1 MILAHP
7 IIGITLGNYFGHFWF
22 IVLGSVLP
30 DVDHLIII
38 IKNRIFSRD
47 KIIDSLRFEEKYKIS
62 YKTKYIHSIFGA
74 VIISIPFAVI
84 DFKGGLYF
92 FGAYLIHLFLDWFDI
107 DEKQYFYPF
116 KKKLKGFLPI
126 FSKTEIVLTL
136 FLFTLMIL
144 SFVYAAQNFN

>member
-1 MILAHP
+1 MTLVHP

-30 DVDHLIII
+30 DIDHLIVI
-38 IKNRIFSRD
+38 IKNRIFSWD
-47 KIIDSLRFEEKYKIS
+47 KIIDSLRFEKKYKIS

-74 VIISIPFAVI
+74 VVISIPFAIVNLR
-84 DFKGGLYF
+84 GGLYF
-92 FGAYLIHLFLDWFDI
+92 FSAYLIHLFLDWFDI

-126 FSKTEIVLTL
+126 FSKTEIAFTL
-136 FLFTLMIL
+136 FLIILMFL
-144 SFVYAAQNFN
+144 SFTYVY